1 MRFWLKIVA
10 GLVVLGIVAW
20 IALPH
25 LQNYWHERNKPNF
38 RQAKVSRGDVTSV
51 VNSTGTVQ
59 PVLSVQIGAFVSGPI
74 HKVLVEFNDRVKKGQ
89 ILAEVDPLIP
99 RAQRDQA
106 KAMLA
111 SAKANLMQAEA
122 KRNQAKQE
130 WARAKLLKPRK
141 AIADTDY
148 DAAQSTYEAAEA
160 NVAVC
165 RAAIEQNAAALELA
179 ETNLGYTIIRSP
191 VDGIIIDRKV
201 DSGQTVAAQFQTPE
215 LFKVA
220 PDMDKRMYVHASVD
234 EADIGLIRDAQRRKQ
249 PVMFTV
255 DAYPNDLFKG
265 KVHQV
270 RLNPTTT
277 QNVVTYPVVVEAPN
291 AELKLLPGMTA
302 GISFQIDKHDKVLRV
317 PNAALRFYP
326 KAEHVRPEDRPLL
339 EGDNRPAAETEDS
352 NTVVAQHS
360 AIEKAE
366 AGQKRNRRHV
376 WIVDGELL
384 KAVEIVIGLSDSKF
398 SEMLSGDLTDGQ
410 NVVTGV
416 ALTKP

>member
-1 MRFWLKIVA
+1 MRFWLKLVA
-10 GLVVLGIVAW
+10 ILAILGIAAW
-20 IALPH
+20 IVLPR
-25 LQNYWHERNKPNF
+25 LQNYWHERNKPSF
-38 RQAKVSRGDVTSV
+38 RKAQVSRGDIISV

-74 HKVLVEFNDRVKKGQ
+74 HKVLVEFNDRVKKDQ

-106 KAMLA
+106 KATLA

-130 WARAKLLKPRK
+130 WERAKSLKPHK
-141 AIADTDY
+141 AIAETDY

-165 RAAIEQNAAALELA
+165 KATIEQNKASLELA
-179 ETNLGYTIIRSP
+179 ETNLGYTVIRSP

-234 EADIGLIRDAQRRKQ
+234 EADIGLIRDAQRHKQ

-255 DAYPNDLFKG
+255 DAYPSDLFHG

-270 RLNPTTT
+270 RFNPTTT

-302 GISFQIDKHDKVLRV
+302 SISFQIDRHDKVLRV

-326 KAEHVRPEDRPLL
+326 KPEHVRPEDRPLL
-339 EGDNRPAAETEDS
+339 DGDDRPVSENEDS
-352 NTVVAQHS
+352 NAVVAQHS
-360 AIEKAE
+360 ATEKAD
-366 AGQKRNRRHV
+366 AGRKRNRRHV
-376 WIVDGELL
+376 WVVDDELL

-398 SEMLSGDLTDGQ
+398 SEVVSGDLTDKQ
-410 NVVTGV
+410 DVVTGLNL
-416 ALTKP
+416 AKP